1 MKTNKM
7 CPKYQEVGGS
17 SLQTSRIEDET
28 INEELS
34 NLATE
39 DIIKVEGTK
48 ITLGKALLEA
58 YVSIYGFIFPS
69 GLSCFCPISC
79 HLFTLSS

>member
-7 CPKYQEVGGS
+7 CPKYQEGGS
-17 SLQTSRIEDET
+17 NALQTSRIEDET

-34 NLATE
+34 NLVTE

-58 YVSIYGFIFPS
+58 
-69 GLSCFCPISC
+69 
-79 HLFTLSS
+79 